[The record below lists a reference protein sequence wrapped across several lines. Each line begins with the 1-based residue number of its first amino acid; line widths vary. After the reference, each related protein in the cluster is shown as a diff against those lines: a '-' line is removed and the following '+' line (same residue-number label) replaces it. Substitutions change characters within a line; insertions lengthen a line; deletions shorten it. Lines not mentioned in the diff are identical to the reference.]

1 VAAAELAAADWQV
14 TVLEARDRVGG
25 RTWSRRLDNGAMAE
39 MGAEFILAGNTAVR
53 ELAEDLGLGLCDK
66 GMRYG
71 DREPRGGIGTDTEGL
86 ANAVRAADAAIAA
99 GLEGLGERPSIR
111 ELLDSLVID
120 PGAREAILARAEIS
134 SGASADEIPATDLA
148 GLAHI
153 DTEPA
158 PSVAGGNQRLSLGLA
173 ARLGDSVR
181 LADPVVRIEWGAG
194 EGVRCATASGY
205 AVAGDGCVVAVP
217 ASVIG
222 RIEFDPPLPAS
233 KTAALAS
240 IRYARAA
247 KLFVPLAKPAPVSAV
262 MNVPERYWCWTATGD
277 GGEPVP
283 LVSCFSGSAAALE
296 GLRVANGPRRW
307 LDSLARLRPDL
318 ALEPDAAVLCSWD
331 DDPWVGAAYSIS
343 PPPDVAVAL
352 AERVGPLAFAGEHT
366 AGPFSGLMEG
376 AIRSGRRVAAEVLR
390 G

>member
-1 VAAAELAAADWQV
+1 
-14 TVLEARDRVGG
+14 
-25 RTWSRRLDNGAMAE
+25 

-111 ELLDSLVID
+111 ELLDSLAID

-134 SGASADEIPATDLA
+134 SGGSADEIPATDLA

-205 AVAGDGCVVAVP
+205 VVAGDGCVVAVP

-277 GGEPVP
+277 GGESVP

-296 GLRVANGPRRW
+296 GLRVADGPRRW